1 MIDINIKKA
10 KDLELKKIDLKIN
23 GCNKQVVVDQ
33 NMVLLDLLRDHFHLT
48 GAKQSCD
55 RKGQCGACTVIVN
68 KKAVLSCLTKVEKLD
83 GADVI
88 SVEGLGT
95 EENPHFIQEAFVL
108 AGAIQCGF
116 CTPGMIMASK
126 ALLDVNPD
134 PTAEEIKHALRRNLC
149 RCTGYTKIIEAVQLA
164 GRFIR
169 KEISPDEIRPKPTD
183 PVMGVSHPRP
193 SAMAKAC
200 GTAHFTADIHFPDAA
215 EIAVVRSPHMHA
227 EIQKIDCSKAEAMPG
242 VIGTLTAKDIQGT
255 NRLKYIVEDR
265 PLLCEDRV
273 RTLGD
278 AVAVVVANTRK
289 EALAAVE
296 AVVVEYNVLPTI
308 SSPTEG
314 LKEDAIQIHP
324 DRPNLC
330 FQQPIIKGDAAS
342 AFERSA
348 AIVEEHF
355 TTQINHQAPMEP
367 ENSVAYIEKG
377 EGDDEDLLVVM
388 GRSINIHLHMATLQA
403 ALGYENI
410 RYEEPFSGG
419 QFGIKLEIFTEG
431 IAAAAA
437 LKFRRAV
444 RYTPSLAESMLI
456 TSKRHPF
463 DMKIKLGADKE
474 GKLTALDMD
483 IVVDNGAY
491 NSIGN
496 VIIARG
502 LHMLSSS
509 YYIPNINVS
518 SKLIYT
524 NNPWG
529 SAARGAGP
537 PQCHY
542 ALECA
547 MDLLANKLGMDP
559 LAIRKKN
566 SLQPGQ
572 TKATGHPVEQW
583 AFEGIC
589 DALKPLYDQ
598 AMERVNQANG
608 NPTSGVIKRG
618 VGLGAAAFGIAFPGD
633 KSISAVELEED
644 DCVTVYAAAAD
655 PGEGND
661 SMLTQIA
668 AQVLE
673 LPLNKVRAVTRSTDK
688 TAAGGPASGSRV
700 TYMIGGATED
710 ALRKLKAAMD
720 KVGAKTYKAFKEMDC
735 PTRYVGNKSAVET
748 APLDP
753 KTGQGPSADSDVHS
767 IQMAEVEVNTET
779 GEVKVLKVTTAVD
792 AGPVIHPKNFEGQ
805 LEGGMDMGVGYALRE
820 KFVAGETTDWRSFK
834 FPTMKTAFDM
844 AVVIRETPRIRGTLG
859 ATGVGEMSMV
869 STAPAVINAIQNA
882 CGALVTDLPATP
894 DKVLAAL
901 KK

>member
-1 MIDINIKKA
+1 M
-10 KDLELKKIDLKIN
+10 KKINLKIN
-23 GCNKQVVVDQ
+23 GCAKQIVADE

-68 KKAVLSCLTKVEKLD
+68 KKAVLSCLTKVEKLE
-83 GADVI
+83 GADII

-95 EENPHFIQEAFVL
+95 TANPHYIQEAFVL

-126 ALLDVNPD
+126 ALLDINPD
-134 PTAEEIKHALRRNLC
+134 PTAEEIKHTLRRNLC

-169 KEISPDEIRPKPTD
+169 NEISPDDIRPKPTD
-183 PVMGVSHPRP
+183 PKMGVSHPRP
-193 SAMAKAC
+193 SALAKAC
-200 GTAHFTADIHFPDAA
+200 GTAHFTADINFPDAA

-227 EIQKIDCSKAEAMPG
+227 EIKGIDCTKAESMPG
-242 VIGTLTAKDIQGT
+242 VIGTLTAKDIKGT

-265 PLLCEDRV
+265 PILCEDKV

-278 AVAVVVANTRK
+278 AVAVVVAESR
-289 EALAAVE
+289 EQALAAVE
-296 AVVVEYNVLPTI
+296 AVVVEYNVLPSI
-308 SSPTEG
+308 SSPKEA
-314 LKEDAIQIHP
+314 LKPDAIQIHP

-330 FQQPIIKGDAAS
+330 FRQPIIKGDADT
-342 AFERSA
+342 AFQNA
-348 AIVEEHF
+348 AAVVEEHF

-367 ENSVAYIEKG
+367 ENSVAFIES
-377 EGDDEDLLVVM
+377 GDENDEDLLVVM

-437 LKFRRAV
+437 LKFKRAV
-444 RYTPSLAESMLI
+444 RYTPSLSESMII

-463 DMKIKLGADKE
+463 DMKIKLGADPD

-483 IVVDNGAY
+483 ITVDNGAY

-509 YYIPNINVS
+509 YYIPNINVA

-547 MDLLANKLGMDP
+547 MDMLAEKLAMDP
-559 LAIRKKN
+559 LDFRKKN
-566 SLQPGQ
+566 ALQPGQ

-589 DALKPLYDQ
+589 DALKPHYDR
-598 AMERVNQANG
+598 AVDEMDKANNENSSAG
-608 NPTSGVIKRG
+608 NFVRRG
-618 VGLGAAAFGIAFPGD
+618 VGLGAAAFGIGFPGD

-644 DCVTVYAAAAD
+644 DGVTVYAAAAD

-673 LPLNKVRAVTRSTDK
+673 LPLDKVRAVTRSTDK

-710 ALRKLKAAMD
+710 ALRKLKAAMET
-720 KVGAKTYKAFKEMDC
+720 VGAKTYQAFKEANC
-735 PTRYVGNKSAVET
+735 PTRFVGNKAAIET

-753 KTGQGPSADSDVHS
+753 ETGQGPSADSDVHS
-767 IQMAEVEVNTET
+767 IQMAEVAVNTDT
-779 GEVKVLKVTTAVD
+779 GEVTVLKVTTAVD

-820 KFVAGETTDWRSFK
+820 KFVAGETTDWRTFK

-844 AVVIRETPRIRGTLG
+844 EVLVRETPRIRGTLG

-869 STAPAVINAIQNA
+869 STAPAVINAIQKA
-882 CGALVTDLPATP
+882 CGALVTNLPATP

-901 KK
+901 NK

>member
-1 MIDINIKKA
+1 MRSQ
-10 KDLELKKIDLKIN
+10 LKKIKLKIN
-23 GCNKQVVVDQ
+23 GREKEIVADE
-33 NMVLLDLLRDHFHLT
+33 NMVLLDLLRNHFHLT

-55 RKGQCGACTVIVN
+55 RKGECGACTVIVN

-95 EENPHFIQEAFVL
+95 PDNPHFIQEAFVL

-116 CTPGMIMASK
+116 CTPGMIMATK

-134 PTAEEIKHALRRNLC
+134 PTIDEIKHALRRNLC
-149 RCTGYTKIIEAVQLA
+149 RCTGYAKIIEAVQLA

-169 KEISPDEIRPKPTD
+169 KEITPDDLRPKPTD
-183 PVMGVSHPRP
+183 PKMGVSHPRP

-227 EIQKIDCSKAEAMPG
+227 EIKKIDCTKAESMPG
-242 VIGTLTAKDIQGT
+242 VIGTLTAKDIKGT

-265 PLLCEDRV
+265 PILCEDKV

-278 AVAVVVANTRK
+278 AVAVVVAKTR
-289 EALAAVE
+289 EQALAAVE
-296 AVVVEYNVLPTI
+296 AVEVAYTVLPTI
-308 SSPTEG
+308 SSPAEG
-314 LKEDAIQIHP
+314 LEKNALQIHP

-330 FQQPIIKGDAAS
+330 FQQPIIKGDATS
-342 AFERSA
+342 AFENSA

-355 TTQINHQAPMEP
+355 CTQINHQAPMEP
-367 ENSVAYIEKG
+367 ENSVAYIEES

-403 ALGYENI
+403 ALRHENI

-431 IAAAAA
+431 ITAAAA
-437 LKFRRAV
+437 LKFKRAV
-444 RYTPSLAESMLI
+444 RYTPTLSESMLI

-463 DMKIKLGADKE
+463 DMKIKLGADQG

-483 IVVDNGAY
+483 ITVDNGAY
-491 NSIGN
+491 HSIGN

-509 YYIPNINVS
+509 YYIPNIHVA
-518 SKLIYT
+518 SKLVYT

-547 MDLLANKLGMDP
+547 MDMLAAKLGMDP
-559 LAIRKKN
+559 LDFRKAN

-589 DALKPLYDQ
+589 NAIKPHYDR
-598 AMERVNQANG
+598 AVADMAKANS
-608 NPTSGVIKRG
+608 TSNANSKTVKRG
-618 VGLGAAAFGIAFPGD
+618 IGLGAAAFGIAFPGD

-644 DCVTVYAAAAD
+644 DGVTVYAAAAD

-668 AQVLE
+668 AQILE
-673 LPLNKVRAVTRSTDK
+673 MPLDKVRAVTRSTDK
-688 TAAGGPASGSRV
+688 TAAAGPASGSRV
-700 TYMIGGATED
+700 TYMIGGATQD
-710 ALRKLKAAMD
+710 ALEKLKAAMD
-720 KVGAKTYKAFKEMDC
+720 KVGAQTFQAFKEAGC
-735 PTRYVGNKSAVET
+735 PTRYMGHKAAVET

-753 KTGQGPSADSDVHS
+753 KTGQGPICRLGCTFHPDGRSGGRHRHRRSQS
-767 IQMAEVEVNTET
+767 I
-779 GEVKVLKVTTAVD
+779 
-792 AGPVIHPKNFEGQ
+792 EG
-805 LEGGMDMGVGYALRE
+805 DHC
-820 KFVAGETTDWRSFK
+820 
-834 FPTMKTAFDM
+834 
-844 AVVIRETPRIRGTLG
+844 RG
-859 ATGVGEMSMV
+859 
-869 STAPAVINAIQNA
+869 
-882 CGALVTDLPATP
+882 CGSCNQSQEF
-894 DKVLAAL
+894 
-901 KK
+901 